1 MLFAEMKPSAHVLI
15 APGRELG
22 AWVCLVA
29 VALLWA
35 PVWAATWQAGAMAC
49 CHDNMCAT
57 HRHARTNEQAPQTPI
72 NCDHH
77 HGNGIPD
84 CSMSC
89 AKETNPPLAAGVIF
103 VLPEP
108 EILSQPS
115 PVLSAATEFV
125 ATEFVQSIEPLS
137 PPPRASLFSL

>member
-1 MLFAEMKPSAHVLI
+1 MLFVEMKLLAYVRI
-15 APGRELG
+15 AFGRESG

-49 CHDNMCAT
+49 CHDNMCPT
-57 HRHARTNEQAPQTPI
+57 HGHAKTNEQAPQTPI

-77 HGNGIPD
+77 HGNIPD

-89 AKETNPPLAAGVIF
+89 ANETNPPLAAGVIF

-115 PVLSAATEFV
+115 PVLSAAPELV
-125 ATEFVQSIEPLS
+125 ATEFVPAFKPPS
-137 PPPRASLFSL
+137 PPPRTSLFS